1 MANLHDQQAMILENL
16 QDAGCDEHLCQEILH
31 YLCGAQIKQIPYAL
45 CLLRQHKR
53 QLLAR
58 LHDNEYKID
67 RLDYFMY
74 QLNQMVNNQKG

>member
-16 QDAGCDEHLCQEILH
+16 QDAGCDEHLSQEILH
-31 YLCGAQIKQIPYAL
+31 YLCGAQISYAL
-45 CLLRQHKR
+45 CLLRQHKS

-58 LHDNEYKID
+58 LHYNEYKID
-67 RLDYFMY
+67 SLDYFMY

>member
-31 YLCGAQIKQIPYAL
+31 YLYGTQIPYAL
-45 CLLRQHKR
+45 CLLRQHKK

-74 QLNQMVNNQKG
+74 QLNRMANNQKG

>member
-31 YLCGAQIKQIPYAL
+31 YLCGAQIPYAL

-67 RLDYFMY
+67 RLDYLMY
-74 QLNQMVNNQKG
+74 QLNQMVNNQEG

>member
-31 YLCGAQIKQIPYAL
+31 YLCGSQISYAL